1 MGAGG
6 LFSRLVLHKG
16 SDLCTSGA
24 PSPFLSLTPFHLVA
38 RLLVPF
44 WTFALSSSGMIAG
57 WLFLAH
63 RAAGFRLILASMGHV
78 VPVNR
83 GHSPAPER
91 KRRMTVTGK
100 GEAWK
105 SRMLNGAGNVLES
118 PQGTYLSCC
127 HRPQPPPTP
136 SSVAQPSQN
145 LSCLRKPLKKSTM

>member
-1 MGAGG
+1 MEAGG
-6 LFSRLVLHKG
+6 GGRLFSRLVLHKG

-24 PSPFLSLTPFHLVA
+24 PSPFPSLTPFHLVA

-44 WTFALSSSGMIAG
+44 WTFALSSSGMLSG

-78 VPVNR
+78 VPVSR

-91 KRRMTVTGK
+91 RGGWQWLGK
-100 GEAWK
+100 ARPGNPGCWMELWYWW
-105 SRMLNGAGNVLES
+105 NVLES
-118 PQGTYLSCC
+118 PQGTFLSCC

-136 SSVAQPSQN
+136 ASVANHPRIS
-145 LSCLRKPLKKSTM
+145 PV